1 MFDYLANP
9 SRFLRLSDRLFMP
22 VGVIT
27 CICLAYGLYLGL
39 FASPADYQQGDTVR
53 IIYIHV
59 PAAWLALFGYVGL
72 GLCGLFYVVWR
83 HPLADIAARAIAPV
97 GAVFAL
103 LTLITGALW
112 GKPMWGA
119 WWVWDARLTS
129 MLILFFFYVA
139 VIALANGFDRVERGS
154 RPAALLALVGVL
166 NVPIV
171 KFSVDWWNTLHQPA
185 SLIRSG
191 GVSVDPAMLTPLLL
205 MLGGFHLYFAA
216 VVILRMKTLLIE
228 RRITSLQLRH
238 SGQPAAASEVGQ

>member
-9 SRFLRLSDRLFMP
+9 SRFMRLSDLLFMP
-22 VGVIT
+22 VSIIT
-27 CICLAYGLYLGL
+27 VICLGYGLYLGL

-59 PAAWLALFGYVGL
+59 PAAWMALFGYVGL
-72 GLCGLFYVVWR
+72 GLCGLFYIVWR

-112 GKPMWGA
+112 GRPMWGA

-129 MLILFFFYVA
+129 MLILFFFYLG
-139 VIALANGFDRVERGS
+139 VIALANGFDRPERGS
-154 RPAALLALVGVL
+154 RPAALLAMVGVI

-185 SLIRSG
+185 SLLRSG
-191 GVSVDPAMLTPLLL
+191 GPAIDSSMLTPLVL
-205 MLGGFHLYFAA
+205 MLIGTHGYFVI
-216 VVILRMKTLLIE
+216 VVILRMRTLLAE
-228 RRITSLQLRH
+228 RRLAAIRLRP
-238 SGQPAAASEVGQ
+238 GA

>member
-1 MFDYLANP
+1 MAMFDYLANP
-9 SRFLRLSDRLFMP
+9 SRFTRLSDRLFMP
-22 VGVIT
+22 VSIIT
-27 CICLAYGLYLGL
+27 VTCLGYGLYLGL

-72 GLCGLFYVVWR
+72 GLCGLFYIVWR

-97 GAVFAL
+97 GAIFAL

-129 MLILFFFYVA
+129 MLVLFFFYLGF
-139 VIALANGFDRVERGS
+139 IALANGFDRPERGS
-154 RPAALLALVGVL
+154 RPAALLAMVGVI

-185 SLIRSG
+185 SLLRSG
-191 GVSVDPAMLTPLLL
+191 GPAIDNSMLTPLIL
-205 MLGGFHLYFAA
+205 MLIGVHGYFII
-216 VVILRMKTLLIE
+216 VVILRMRALLTE
-228 RRITSLQLRH
+228 RRLTAIRLRP
-238 SGQPAAASEVGQ
+238 GA

>member
-9 SRFLRLSDRLFMP
+9 SRFTRLSDRLFMP
-22 VGVIT
+22 VSIIT
-27 CICLAYGLYLGL
+27 VICLGYGLYLGL

-72 GLCGLFYVVWR
+72 GLCGLFYIVWR

-129 MLILFFFYVA
+129 MLILFFFYLG
-139 VIALANGFDRVERGS
+139 VIALANGFDRPERGS
-154 RPAALLALVGVL
+154 RPAALLAMVGVI

-185 SLIRSG
+185 SLLRSG
-191 GVSVDPAMLTPLLL
+191 GPAIDSSMLTPLVL
-205 MLGGFHLYFAA
+205 MLIGTHGYFVI
-216 VVILRMKTLLIE
+216 VVILRMRALLTE
-228 RRITSLQLRH
+228 RRLTAIRLRP
-238 SGQPAAASEVGQ
+238 GA

>member
-9 SRFLRLSDRLFMP
+9 SRFTRLSDRLFMP
-22 VGVIT
+22 VSIIT
-27 CICLAYGLYLGL
+27 VTCLGYGLYLGL

-72 GLCGLFYVVWR
+72 GLCGLFYIVWR

-97 GAVFAL
+97 GAIFAL

-129 MLILFFFYVA
+129 MLVLFFFYLGF
-139 VIALANGFDRVERGS
+139 IALANGFDRPERGS
-154 RPAALLALVGVL
+154 RPAALLAMVGVI

-185 SLIRSG
+185 SLLRSG
-191 GVSVDPAMLTPLLL
+191 GPAIDNSMLTPLIL
-205 MLGGFHLYFAA
+205 MLIGVHGYFII
-216 VVILRMKTLLIE
+216 VVILRMRALLTE
-228 RRITSLQLRH
+228 RRLTAIRLRP
-238 SGQPAAASEVGQ
+238 GA

>member
-59 PAAWLALFGYVGL
+59 PAAWLALFGYVAL

-112 GKPMWGA
+112 GKPIWGA

-129 MLILFFFYVA
+129 MLILFFFYLGVM
-139 VIALANGFDRVERGS
+139 ALANGFDRPERGS
-154 RPAALLALVGVL
+154 RPAALLAMVGVI

-185 SLIRSG
+185 SLLRSG
-191 GVSVDPAMLTPLLL
+191 GPAVDGSMLTPLLL
-205 MLGGFHLYFAA
+205 MLVGAHGYFII
-216 VVILRMKTLLIE
+216 VVILRMRALLAE
-228 RRITSLQLRH
+228 RRLTALCLRP
-238 SGQPAAASEVGQ
+238 GA

>member
-9 SRFLRLSDRLFMP
+9 SRFLRLSNRLFMP

-97 GAVFAL
+97 GAIFAL

-129 MLILFFFYVA
+129 MLILFFFYLG
-139 VIALANGFDRVERGS
+139 VIALANGFDRPERGS
-154 RPAALLALVGVL
+154 RPAALLAMVGVI

-185 SLIRSG
+185 SLLRSG
-191 GVSVDPAMLTPLLL
+191 GPAVDSSMLTPLLL
-205 MLGGFHLYFAA
+205 MLVAAHGYFII
-216 VVILRMKTLLIE
+216 VVILRMRALLAE
-228 RRITSLQLRH
+228 RRLTALRLRP
-238 SGQPAAASEVGQ
+238 GA

>member
-9 SRFLRLSDRLFMP
+9 SRFTRLSDRLFMP
-22 VGVIT
+22 VSIIT
-27 CICLAYGLYLGL
+27 VICLGYGLYIGL

-72 GLCGLFYVVWR
+72 GLCGLFYIVWR

-129 MLILFFFYVA
+129 MLILFFFYLG
-139 VIALANGFDRVERGS
+139 VIALANGFDRPERGS
-154 RPAALLALVGVL
+154 RPAALLAMVGVI

-185 SLIRSG
+185 SILRSG
-191 GVSVDPAMLTPLLL
+191 GPAIDSSMLTPLVL
-205 MLGGFHLYFAA
+205 MLISAHGYFVI
-216 VVILRMKTLLIE
+216 VVILRMRALLAE
-228 RRITSLQLRH
+228 RRLAAIRLRP
-238 SGQPAAASEVGQ
+238 GA

>member
-9 SRFLRLSDRLFMP
+9 SRFLRLSNRLFMP
-22 VGVIT
+22 IGVIT

-103 LTLITGALW
+103 LTLITGAVW

-129 MLILFFFYVA
+129 MLILFFFYLG
-139 VIALANGFDRVERGS
+139 VIALANGFDRPERGS
-154 RPAALLALVGVL
+154 RPAALLAMVGVI

-185 SLIRSG
+185 SLLRSG
-191 GVSVDPAMLTPLLL
+191 GPAVDSSMLTPLLL
-205 MLGGFHLYFAA
+205 MLVAAHGYFII
-216 VVILRMKTLLIE
+216 VVIVRMRALLAE
-228 RRITSLQLRH
+228 RRLTALRLRP
-238 SGQPAAASEVGQ
+238 GA

>member
-1 MFDYLANP
+1 MFDYFANP
-9 SRFLRLSDRLFMP
+9 SRFMRIANRLLLP
-22 VGVIT
+22 LVILSLT
-27 CICLAYGLYLGL
+27 TGAIGLYFGL
-39 FASPADYQQGDTVR
+39 FVAPADYQQGDTVR

-59 PAAWLALFGYVGL
+59 PSAWLALFGYVGL

-103 LTLITGALW
+103 LTLVTGALW

-129 MLILFFFYVA
+129 MLILFFFYLGF
-139 VIALANGFDRVERGS
+139 IALANGFDRAERGS
-154 RPAALLALVGVL
+154 RPAALLALVGMI

-185 SLIRSG
+185 SLLRSG
-191 GVSVDPAMLTPLLL
+191 GPAIDSSMLTPLILTL
-205 MLGGFHLYFAA
+205 IAAHAYFAIL
-216 VVILRMKTLLIE
+216 VILRMRALLTE
-228 RRITSLQLRH
+228 RRLAALMLRP
-238 SGQPAAASEVGQ
+238 GGD

>member
-9 SRFLRLSDRLFMP
+9 SRFTRLSDRLFMP
-22 VGVIT
+22 ISIIT
-27 CICLAYGLYLGL
+27 VICLGAGLYLGL

-72 GLCGLFYVVWR
+72 GLCGLFYIVWR

-129 MLILFFFYVA
+129 ARKVA
-139 VIALANGFDRVERGS
+139 AGRLPCLPWLGS
-154 RPAALLALVGVL
+154 SMCP
-166 NVPIV
+166 
-171 KFSVDWWNTLHQPA
+171 S
-185 SLIRSG
+185 
-191 GVSVDPAMLTPLLL
+191 
-205 MLGGFHLYFAA
+205 
-216 VVILRMKTLLIE
+216 
-228 RRITSLQLRH
+228 
-238 SGQPAAASEVGQ
+238 

>member
-9 SRFLRLSDRLFMP
+9 SRFTRLSDRLFMP
-22 VGVIT
+22 ISIIT
-27 CICLAYGLYLGL
+27 VICLGAGLYLGL

-72 GLCGLFYVVWR
+72 GLCGLFYIVWR

-112 GKPMWGA
+112 GRPMWGA

-129 MLILFFFYVA
+129 MLILFFFYLG
-139 VIALANGFDRVERGS
+139 VIALANGFDRPERGS
-154 RPAALLALVGVL
+154 RPAALLAMVGVI

-185 SLIRSG
+185 SILRSG
-191 GVSVDPAMLTPLLL
+191 GPAIDSSMLTPLVLVL
-205 MLGGFHLYFAA
+205 IGVHGYFVI
-216 VVILRMKTLLIE
+216 VVILRMRALLAE
-228 RRITSLQLRH
+228 RRLAVIRLRP
-238 SGQPAAASEVGQ
+238 GA

>member
-22 VGVIT
+22 VSVLT

-129 MLILFFFYVA
+129 MLILFFFYLGVM
-139 VIALANGFDRVERGS
+139 ALANGFDRPERGS
-154 RPAALLALVGVL
+154 RPAALLAMVGVI

-185 SLIRSG
+185 SLLRSG
-191 GVSVDPAMLTPLLL
+191 GPAVDGSMLTPLLL
-205 MLGGFHLYFAA
+205 MLVGANGYFIM
-216 VVILRMKTLLIE
+216 VVILRMRALLAE
-228 RRITSLQLRH
+228 RRLTALRLRP
-238 SGQPAAASEVGQ
+238 GA

>member
-9 SRFLRLSDRLFMP
+9 SRFMRLSDLLFMP
-22 VGVIT
+22 VSVIT
-27 CICLAYGLYLGL
+27 VICLGYGLYLGL
-39 FASPADYQQGDTVR
+39 FASPADYQQGETVR

-59 PAAWLALFGYVGL
+59 PAAWLALSGYVGL
-72 GLCGLFYVVWR
+72 GLCGLFYIVWR
-83 HPLADIAARAIAPV
+83 HPLADIASRAIAPV

-129 MLILFFFYVA
+129 MLILFFFYLG
-139 VIALANGFDRVERGS
+139 VIALANGFDRPELGS
-154 RPAALLALVGVL
+154 RPAALLAMVGVV

-185 SLIRSG
+185 SILRSG
-191 GVSVDPAMLTPLLL
+191 GPAIDSSMLTPLVF
-205 MLGGFHLYFAA
+205 MLIGAHGYFVT
-216 VVILRMKTLLIE
+216 VVILRMRALLAE
-228 RRITSLQLRH
+228 RRLTAIHLR
-238 SGQPAAASEVGQ
+238 PRA